1 MQSSRP
7 REGVSHKGDLPKF
20 PVIRFK
26 SLFFILQ
33 IVALIQKICK
43 EPRVLALL
51 QRTASAFLL
60 K

>member
-1 MQSSRP
+1 MRSACP
-7 REGVSHKGDLPKF
+7 REGVSHEGNLPEF

-33 IVALIQKICK
+33 IVALIQKIYK

-51 QRTASAFLL
+51 QRTASAFC
-60 K
+60 